1 MSNQSTNSSG
11 EEGFAARLR
20 ELIGDTPVAAFAR
33 RVGVSEALIRKYL
46 AGSEPGLAKANQIAR
61 AANCSLEWL
70 ATGAGYRYRQ
80 AEVVDMAA
88 LEHAV
93 RLTVKQLGAREISV
107 TDEAAMKLIV
117 ALYQYLR
124 TTKSPDG
131 GFDVAAAESFASYLG
146 GVCGVSA

>member
-1 MSNQSTNSSG
+1 MSNQSTISDGEPDFSG
-11 EEGFAARLR
+11 RLR

-33 RVGVSEALIRKYL
+33 RVGISEALIRKYL
-46 AGSEPGLAKANQIAR
+46 GGSEPGLSKANQIAR

-88 LEHAV
+88 LEVAI
-93 RLTVKQLGAREISV
+93 RLTVRQLGGREISV

-124 TTKSPDG
+124 TTKAADG
-131 GFDVAAAESFASYLG
+131 GFDLAAAESFAGYLG
-146 GVCGVSA
+146 GACGVTR

>member
-1 MSNQSTNSSG
+1 MSNQSTNPETDSD
-11 EEGFAARLR
+11 FASRLR

-46 AGSEPGLAKANQIAR
+46 GGSEPGLGKANQIAR

-88 LEHAV
+88 LEASI
-93 RLTVKQLGAREISV
+93 RLTVRQLGEREIAV
-107 TDEAAMKLIV
+107 TDEPAMKLIV

-124 TTKSPDG
+124 TTKASDG
-131 GFDVAAAESFASYLG
+131 SFDLAAAESFAAYLG
-146 GVCGVSA
+146 GACGVSR